1 MTNVASLPDDAA
13 QHEYAGVSICAESE
27 RRRTKNRPVSLSRQR
42 SRDFGQVSA
51 QRNRLIVLVD
61 SLTEE
66 REVTKA
72 VVTERQQ
79 LAIADER
86 ERIARD
92 LHDTVIQRLFGAG
105 IGLQSAIGRGYGE
118 TEAAMDRVIEEI
130 DVAIRDIR
138 SSIFHLRR
146 PTRLIAVSEAL
157 GATLDEFRRILPGT
171 LVATV
176 DGNLNAFVSAE
187 LGGELLALVRESLMN
202 VVKHAHATIVNV
214 EIVVDGSDLSVRV
227 LDDGI
232 GFDASVITVGLGL
245 RNLRDRASSLG
256 GWCTM
261 SARSGGGTEVVVRL
275 PLTSLSVSAV

>member
-1 MTNVASLPDDAA
+1 MTNAPCLPVDAE
-13 QHEYAGVSICAESE
+13 QEKCAEVGPGVESD

-42 SRDFGQVSA
+42 SRVFGQVSA

-61 SLTEE
+61 SLTVE

-92 LHDTVIQRLFGAG
+92 LHDTVIQRLFAAG
-105 IGLQSAIGRGYGE
+105 IGLQGAIGRGDGE
-118 TEAAMDRVIEEI
+118 ATAAMDRVVEEI

-146 PTRLIAVSEAL
+146 PIRLIAVSEAVR
-157 GATLDEFRRILPGT
+157 ATLDEFRRILPGT
-171 LVATV
+171 LVANV
-176 DGNLNAFVSAE
+176 ADDLDAFVSAE

-202 VVKHAHATIVNV
+202 VVKHAHATNVEV
-214 EIVVDGSDLSVRV
+214 EIVVEGPDLSVRV

-232 GFDASVITVGLGL
+232 GFDHAVVTGGHGL
-245 RNLRDRASSLG
+245 RNLHDRASSLG
-256 GWCTM
+256 GRCSM
-261 SARSGGGTEVVVRL
+261 VARSGGGSEVAVHL
-275 PLTSLSVSAV
+275 PLTSLSM